1 LLKKY
6 SYPINIFSG
15 MVDFMR
21 RKIERLKNSAA
32 DWADRN
38 ITYDTRNGIASFL
51 FWSVPFAP
59 MELGMGKPLKEV
71 AIMRGAAAFAH
82 VKFGKYVQPLREKL
96 ADKWGVYKDSSW
108 IKKQAVN
115 VAATAIIQPPTYL
128 AILTATAILRDHSFQ
143 EFTQTVAYAMPRG
156 WTYSIPLAPVFGLY
170 LDKFWGLKDR
180 TFKERPVETRYYA
193 PKIEDEFNDGGLE
206 GKLREEEEL
215 LVR

>member
-6 SYPINIFSG
+6 SSPINIFFG
-15 MVDFMR
+15 LVGFMHR
-21 RKIERLKNSAA
+21 RIEGLKDSVA

-38 ITYDTRNGIASFL
+38 INYKTKNGMASFL
-51 FWSVPFAP
+51 FWSVPFVP

-71 AIMRGAAAFAH
+71 AIIRTAAAAAH
-82 VKFGKYVQPLREKL
+82 ARLGRLVQPLREYL
-96 ADKWGVYKDSSW
+96 AHNWGVYKDSCFLRKW
-108 IKKQAVN
+108 AVDC
-115 VAATAIIQPPTYL
+115 AATAVVQPPTYFTIL
-128 AILTATAILRDHSFQ
+128 AASAILRDHSFQ

-156 WTYSIPLAPVFGLY
+156 ILYSVPLAPVFGFY
-170 LDKFWGLKDR
+170 LDRVWGLKDR

-215 LVR
+215 LVK